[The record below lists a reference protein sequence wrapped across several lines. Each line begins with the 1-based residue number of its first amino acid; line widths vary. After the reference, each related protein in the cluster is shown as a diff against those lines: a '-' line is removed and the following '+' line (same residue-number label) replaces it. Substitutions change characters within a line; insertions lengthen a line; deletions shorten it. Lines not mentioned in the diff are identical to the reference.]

1 VRVVLKRGVKLFAIS
16 AAFVAAT
23 LGFAYFVDS
32 LGAGVVRRWIAGCS
46 QPDQEEPLLYVHVYV
61 PIGWGE
67 LSWIASA
74 VFRCVPCN
82 SLVLDVDKNSNDTH
96 LNQPRHNARFEADAT
111 AAASARG

>member
-32 LGAGVVRRWIAGCS
+32 LGAGVARRWIAGCS

-61 PIGWGE
+61 AIGWGE
-67 LSWIASA
+67 LLGLLLLYFVVCLAIAWCWTWIKT
-74 VFRCVPCN
+74 RM
-82 SLVLDVDKNSNDTH
+82 TH
-96 LNQPRHNARFEADAT
+96 T
-111 AAASARG
+111 

>member
-67 LSWIASA
+67 LLGLLLLYFVVCLVIAWCWTWIKT
-74 VFRCVPCN
+74 RM
-82 SLVLDVDKNSNDTH
+82 TH
-96 LNQPRHNARFEADAT
+96 T
-111 AAASARG
+111 